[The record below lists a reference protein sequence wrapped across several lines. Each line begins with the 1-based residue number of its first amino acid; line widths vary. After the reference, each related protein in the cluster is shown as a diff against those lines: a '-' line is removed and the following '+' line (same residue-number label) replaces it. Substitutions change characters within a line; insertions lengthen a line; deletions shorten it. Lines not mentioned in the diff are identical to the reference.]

1 MALQVCIMIPE
12 KVFFNQEVE
21 EIVLP
26 TNTGQM
32 GVLKNHAS
40 LVTALEVGVMLLR
53 SKGEWSLLAL
63 LGGFAIVKENKVT
76 ILVNQAESPDTVD
89 PRTSGTSL
97 FKRSK
102 KIDTSLNAERK
113 SRGKFCIQ
121 ESKSSFSVS
130 KEEIVIYI
138 CKTVGANKNF
148 LLAPTVCT
156 KA

>member
-76 ILVNQAESPDTVD
+76 ILVNQAESPT
-89 PRTSGTSL
+89 L
-97 FKRSK
+97 
-102 KIDTSLNAERK
+102 
-113 SRGKFCIQ
+113 
-121 ESKSSFSVS
+121 
-130 KEEIVIYI
+130 
-138 CKTVGANKNF
+138 
-148 LLAPTVCT
+148 
-156 KA
+156 

>member
-1 MALQVCIMIPE
+1 MTLQVCIMIPE
-12 KVFFNQEVE
+12 RVFLNQEVE

-63 LGGFAIVKENKVT
+63 LGGFAIVKDNKVT

-89 PRTSGTSL
+89 PAQAEQAFLHAQKKLTQVSTQKEKVEANFV
-97 FKRSK
+97 FKRARARFQLVK
-102 KIDTSLNAERK
+102 KK
-113 SRGKFCIQ
+113 
-121 ESKSSFSVS
+121 
-130 KEEIVIYI
+130 
-138 CKTVGANKNF
+138 
-148 LLAPTVCT
+148 
-156 KA
+156 